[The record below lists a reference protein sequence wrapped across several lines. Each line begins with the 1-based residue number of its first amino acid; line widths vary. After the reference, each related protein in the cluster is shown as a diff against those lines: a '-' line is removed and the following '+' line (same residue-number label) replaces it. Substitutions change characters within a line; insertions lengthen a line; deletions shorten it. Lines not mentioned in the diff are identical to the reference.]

1 MLLSRW
7 CPFIWKKKTIA
18 VQQQNSSDLLG
29 LLDNTFKPNSDAWEK
44 YVLLTLNGY
53 KMKSPEPNKNVK
65 IHISH

>member
-1 MLLSRW
+1 M
-7 CPFIWKKKTIA
+7 KKKTIA

-29 LLDNTFKPNSDAWEK
+29 LIQHLLVLLDNTFKPNSDAGEK

-65 IHISH
+65 IYISH